1 MRQQKLRGSRTRNAV
16 SRRENRCCAA
26 GGSRQPSRPALSCA
40 ALLRPDSVSELQGA
54 AQAPPALPSILLR
67 IIVRRS
73 MAEVVYRALG
83 SDGGTARSTQ
93 SGYVYAIRHFNIFL
107 AKMGIDRKFTELLED
122 EICSVKLFQ
131 QFGTYLAEDARDRND
146 DFLMVGSAIQYLSG
160 KPYSR

>member
-1 MRQQKLRGSRTRNAV
+1 
-16 SRRENRCCAA
+16 
-26 GGSRQPSRPALSCA
+26 
-40 ALLRPDSVSELQGA
+40 
-54 AQAPPALPSILLR
+54 
-67 IIVRRS
+67 

-93 SGYVYAIRHFNIFL
+93 SGYEYAIRHFNIFL

-146 DFLMVGSAIQYLSG
+146 DFLIAKPQHVTTVVGLQQTAASTLH
-160 KPYSR
+160 YSISCVFS